1 RSAQLT
7 ITLVGGMQQNPCG
20 AQAASLFFV
29 NTTDWGT
36 CAVGTSVPA
45 ADGAAVGGVGQ
56 GGATD
61 VASQQTITAIGGM
74 QQKPGGPQE
83 ASLLFVNTTDWGT
96 CSVGTSVP
104 SADRGA
110 VVSGQGSTSE

>member
-1 RSAQLT
+1 AVSTADDGEPAIGTAAVVNGQGGSSDVASQQT

-45 ADGAAVGGVGQ
+45 ADGAGVGGVGQ

-61 VASQQTITAIGGM
+61 VAWQQTITAIGGM
-74 QQKPGGPQE
+74 QQNQTGAQE
-83 ASLLFVNTTDWGT
+83 PSLFFVYTTD
-96 CSVGTSVP
+96 
-104 SADRGA
+104 
-110 VVSGQGSTSE
+110 

>member
-1 RSAQLT
+1 MRSVVRTSDL
-7 ITLVGGMQQNPCG
+7 PCG

-56 GGATD
+56 GGATH

-74 QQKPGGPQE
+74 QQNPCGAQE
-83 ASLLFVNTTDWGT
+83 ASLFFVNTTESGRAD
-96 CSVGTSVP
+96 VGTPVP
-104 SADRGA
+104 AADGGA
-110 VVSGQGSTSE
+110 VVNGQGGSSDVA